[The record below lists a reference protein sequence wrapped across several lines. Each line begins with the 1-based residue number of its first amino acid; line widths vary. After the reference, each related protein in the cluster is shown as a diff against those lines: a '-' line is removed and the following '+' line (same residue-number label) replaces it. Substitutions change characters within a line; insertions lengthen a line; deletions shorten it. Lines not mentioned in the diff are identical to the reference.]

1 MAKITLIILVAMFNV
16 SQCLNTRIFT
26 KTLADL
32 DPETENYH
40 QFVETVFEKK
50 INETCWF
57 LARNGSCVPSLE
69 TKTTKRVYREAS
81 STAKPINLAKSAILA
96 GLKLLAPL
104 KKKLV
109 EKVYKGADTTNAT
122 ALQQFIMGTVTSNS
136 VIISKIGN
144 AIKTNVT
151 IQKGT
156 TILTTIMFLCS
167 MIGTVIWFVNWCK
180 EYAQKQA
187 ESRQVMLEAYYQQ
200 RREHEERRQL
210 AINEL

>member
-1 MAKITLIILVAMFNV
+1 
-16 SQCLNTRIFT
+16 
-26 KTLADL
+26 
-32 DPETENYH
+32 
-40 QFVETVFEKK
+40 
-50 INETCWF
+50 
-57 LARNGSCVPSLE
+57 
-69 TKTTKRVYREAS
+69 
-81 STAKPINLAKSAILA
+81 
-96 GLKLLAPL
+96 
-104 KKKLV
+104 
-109 EKVYKGADTTNAT
+109 
-122 ALQQFIMGTVTSNS
+122 MGTVTSNS

-210 AINEL
+210 AINEV

>member
-81 STAKPINLAKSAILA
+81 STAKPK
-96 GLKLLAPL
+96 
-104 KKKLV
+104 
-109 EKVYKGADTTNAT
+109 
-122 ALQQFIMGTVTSNS
+122 
-136 VIISKIGN
+136 
-144 AIKTNVT
+144 
-151 IQKGT
+151 
-156 TILTTIMFLCS
+156 
-167 MIGTVIWFVNWCK
+167 
-180 EYAQKQA
+180 
-187 ESRQVMLEAYYQQ
+187 
-200 RREHEERRQL
+200 
-210 AINEL
+210 